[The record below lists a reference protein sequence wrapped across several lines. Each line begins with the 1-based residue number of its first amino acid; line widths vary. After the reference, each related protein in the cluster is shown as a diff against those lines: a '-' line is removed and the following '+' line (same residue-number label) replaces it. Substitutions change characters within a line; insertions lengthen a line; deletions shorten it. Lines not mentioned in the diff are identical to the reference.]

1 MIRRPPRSTLFP
13 YTTLFRSLA
22 RVDVPD
28 APHHPDRVTH
38 RGDRLGGREPP
49 STHGL
54 DRVPEGTR
62 SQAQLEPAATE
73 QVEAGR
79 GAGDD
84 GGRAPREGGEGG
96 GPPHPPGV
104 GGGGRRRRPGV
115 G

>member
-28 APHHPDRVTH
+28 APHHLDRVTH

-84 GGRAPREGGEGG
+84 GGRAAAPGWGGRGPTAPPRAGG
-96 GPPHPPGV
+96 G
-104 GGGGRRRRPGV
+104 
-115 G
+115 